1 MFVNQMPLNMVNNWR
16 GLGPVMSFRGTTKQ
30 HLIEYR
36 EAADIGVGGAGV
48 DGKASGVAMA
58 TGAPRVI
65 GGNGRGVWRSRREA
79 SDRRRRRLWFRRWT
93 FR

>member
-1 MFVNQMPLNMVNNWR
+1 MLLNMVNNWR
-16 GLGPVMSFRGTTKQ
+16 GLGPVMSFRGTTEQ

-48 DGKASGVAMA
+48 DGKTSGVAMA

-65 GGNGRGVWRSRREA
+65 GNGRGVWRSRREEL
-79 SDRRRRRLWFRRWT
+79 DRRRRRLWFRRWT

>member
-1 MFVNQMPLNMVNNWR
+1 MN
-16 GLGPVMSFRGTTKQ
+16 FRGTTEQ

-36 EAADIGVGGAGV
+36 EAANIGLGVAGV

-65 GGNGRGVWRSRREA
+65 GGNGRGVWRSRREE